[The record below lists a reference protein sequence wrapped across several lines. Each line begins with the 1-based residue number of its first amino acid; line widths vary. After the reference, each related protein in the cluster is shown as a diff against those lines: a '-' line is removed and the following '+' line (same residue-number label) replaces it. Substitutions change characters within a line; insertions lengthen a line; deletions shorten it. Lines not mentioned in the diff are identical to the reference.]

1 MEERPP
7 DKMPPKERGPEV
19 VQGADGPPAQS
30 PQKRSFLVDLMLLRL
45 GRWLRLLGQ
54 DVANPETDSDGAHL
68 EQAKR
73 EKRIENKLY
82 FQQELFSAQFHY
94 GLITNF
100 VIIITVMAL
109 VAEA

>member
-1 MEERPP
+1 
-7 DKMPPKERGPEV
+7 
-19 VQGADGPPAQS
+19 
-30 PQKRSFLVDLMLLRL
+30 MLLRL

-82 FQQELFSAQFHY
+82 IQQELFSAQFHY
-94 GLITNF
+94 GLINF